1 MNVKVSKAL
10 APLKGTIRA
19 ESDKSISQRLI
30 IFSLLTEDKCQL
42 KNLSKALDP
51 LSALEAVK
59 QLGLSSTYKNDT
71 LVTQG
76 VGLMKLKEANQPV
89 NCGNSGT
96 LMRLLLGLLAG
107 SNAFTVLTGD
117 ESLNS
122 RPMLRVVEPLKEMG
136 ATIYGRENDSK
147 APLAVKGHNLKALNY
162 SLKVPSAQVKSAL
175 ILAAL
180 QATGISKIEEKLP
193 SRDHTER
200 ILTAM
205 GAKIEKNGL
214 CLEIQPAAKLSGLD
228 FAVSADFSA
237 AAFFLGAGLLVD
249 DSEILINDVNLNPTR
264 TGLLKVIERMGVR
277 TEKEEEENIEPVG
290 NLLIKHQNLKGT
302 VVLEEEL
309 PTLID
314 EVPLLAVLAAKA
326 DGETIIKGVSEL
338 RVKESDRLQGIVDL
352 CRLLGREAEI
362 QGDDLIIFGQA
373 GYFEGGVYDPK
384 KDHRLAM
391 AAAVAA
397 LNSKEGIEI
406 LDADCCQIS
415 QPSFFPQ
422 LKELGATFETA

>member
-30 IFSLLTEDKCQL
+30 LFSLLTEDKCQL
-42 KNLSKALDP
+42 KNLSQALDP

-59 QLGLSSTYKNDT
+59 QLGLSYTYQNDT
-71 LVTQG
+71 LITQG
-76 VGLMKLKEANQPV
+76 LGIRKLKEANQPV

-96 LMRLLLGLLAG
+96 LMRLMLGLLAG
-107 SNAFTVLTGD
+107 SNVFTVLTGD
-117 ESLNS
+117 ESLNN

-136 ATIYGRENDSK
+136 ALIYGRENGSK
-147 APLAVKGHNLKALNY
+147 APLAVNGQKLKALNY

-200 ILTAM
+200 ILKAM
-205 GAKIEKNGL
+205 GAKIEKNGYW
-214 CLEIQPAAKLSGLD
+214 LEIQPAAKLSGLD
-228 FAVSADFSA
+228 FSVSADFSA
-237 AAFFLGAGLLVD
+237 AAFFLGAGLLVE

-264 TGLLKVIERMGVR
+264 TGLLKVIERMGVCA
-277 TEKEEEENIEPVG
+277 EKEEKEEIEPVG
-290 NLLIKHQNLKGT
+290 NLLIKFQNLKGT

-362 QGDDLIIFGQA
+362 QGDDLIIYGQV
-373 GYFEGGVYDPK
+373 GYFEGGVYDPR

-422 LKELGATFETA
+422 LKELGAMFETA